1 MSANDDLR
9 HPFLTPLKPLSVIPY
24 WQKPPISASAWGGNC
39 WPQPWGNRCPAAMG
53 RVGNARGN
61 HDARRGNRS
70 AFADAGSSFI
80 TFQWHHD
87 SFDLPDGTRLLATS
101 AACPNQAFRVGN
113 AGWGLQFHPEVNE
126 KIIRDWCAWDA
137 ETAARA
143 EELVADFR
151 KQQPAYAA
159 TARKL
164 LLNFIRHTG
173 ITA

>member
-1 MSANDDLR
+1 MHEVTMTQEGGTD
-9 HPFLTPLKPLSVIPY
+9 PL
-24 WQKPPISASAWGGNC
+24 
-39 WPQPWGNRCPAAMG
+39 
-53 RVGNARGN
+53 
-61 HDARRGNRS
+61 
-70 AFADAGSSFI
+70 FADAGSSFI